1 MSGGSTN
8 FQLPRWRSLS
18 ASQSKKSVSDA
29 IRPAAAGIGAAQP
42 GGNDPAA
49 CQRRRDSAVKSGEP
63 QRAAGEIDKRHDPA
77 GARKLLEHDPIN
89 QECGCE
95 AERNNVGKRIEL
107 AAERTVVTT
116 QSRQSAIEEIKN
128 EGAKNKPDRGVKKIG
143 GNIRV

>member
-1 MSGGSTN
+1 MAFTVRKPEQKKCKRRNKTGCGRNRKSFEFLTCSGLVCSGT
-8 FQLPRWRSLS
+8 
-18 ASQSKKSVSDA
+18 
-29 IRPAAAGIGAAQP
+29 
-42 GGNDPAA
+42 
-49 CQRRRDSAVKSGEP
+49 VKSGEP